1 MLQSLHVSGAILL
14 FWDHG
19 LWHPMLVK
27 ALLINSAE
35 DRGPTGW
42 DKDWGWG
49 YIDLYT
55 ALEQYDYTKIGSING
70 GAERWYKG
78 TMSGCQTAT
87 LVWHIH
93 DGKPLANLEM
103 YLYDVTGKE
112 VLDSSA
118 SLIDNVEQVKM
129 PKGHD
134 GTVYIK
140 IVYNIYDLPYGYY
153 SEIFGLALPSN
164 FTPEGP
170 PSP

>member
-1 MLQSLHVSGAILL
+1 
-14 FWDHG
+14 
-19 LWHPMLVK
+19 MLVK

-55 ALEQYDYTKIGSING
+55 ALEQIDYTKIGSIDG
-70 GAERWYKG
+70 RAKDSTDGRGVKWYKG

-87 LVWHIH
+87 LVWHKH
-93 DGKPLANLEM
+93 SGKALANLDM
-103 YLYDVTGKE
+103 YLYNETRQVE
-112 VLDSSA
+112 FDSST

-129 PKGHD
+129 PEGHD

-140 IVYNIYDLPYGYY
+140 IVYDIGDLPYGYY
-153 SEIFGLALPSN
+153 SEIFGLALPSEFTSLDEQP
-164 FTPEGP
+164 FTP
-170 PSP
+170 